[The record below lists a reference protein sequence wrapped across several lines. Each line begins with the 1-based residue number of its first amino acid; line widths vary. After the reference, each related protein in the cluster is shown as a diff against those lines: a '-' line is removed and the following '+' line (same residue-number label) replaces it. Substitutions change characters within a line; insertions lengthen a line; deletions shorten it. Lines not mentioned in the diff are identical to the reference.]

1 MSTSRQESLKE
12 IGLRLADM
20 REICEI
26 SPEDMAKRLNVSLED
41 YRSYERGERDFQ
53 ISFLCEAADIL
64 GIDVHDL
71 MSGESP
77 KLSVCTFVKKGS
89 GYDITRN
96 AAYGYKHLAFPF
108 RNKKA
113 EPFLVTVEPRE
124 GVPVLNSHP
133 GQEFEY
139 MVSGKMI
146 LFVGDEEY
154 VMEEGDS
161 AYFDSSNPH
170 ALKAIGD
177 EPARFLAIVIK

>member
-1 MSTSRQESLKE
+1 MSASRQESLKE
-12 IGLRLADM
+12 IGLRLSDM

-26 SPEDMAKRLNVSLED
+26 SPEDMANRLHVSLDD

-77 KLSVCTFVKKGS
+77 KLSVCTFVKKGQ
-89 GYDITRN
+89 GFDITRN
-96 AAYGYKHLAFPF
+96 PRYNYKHLAFPF

-113 EPFLVTVEPRE
+113 EPFLVTVSPSDAEPHR
-124 GVPVLNSHP
+124 NSHE

-146 LFVGDEEY
+146 LYIGDEEY
-154 VMEEGDS
+154 LMEEGDS
-161 AYFDSSNPH
+161 AYFDSGYPH
-170 ALKAIGD
+170 ALKAVGD
-177 EPARFLAIVIK
+177 APAEFLAIVIK

>member
-1 MSTSRQESLKE
+1 MSASRQESLKE
-12 IGLRLADM
+12 IGLRLSDM
-20 REICEI
+20 REIREL
-26 SPEDMAKRLNVSLED
+26 SEEDMASRLHVSPDD

-77 KLSVCTFVKKGS
+77 KLSVCTFVKKGD

-96 AAYGYKHLAFPF
+96 KAYGYKHLAFPF
-108 RNKKA
+108 KNKKA
-113 EPFLVTVEPRE
+113 EPFLVTVKPGVSEPRK
-124 GVPVLNSHP
+124 NSHP

-146 LFVGDEEY
+146 LYVGGEEY
-154 VMEEGDS
+154 LMEEGDS

-170 ALKAIGD
+170 ALKSVGD
-177 EPARFLAIVIK
+177 GPATFLAIVIR

>member
-1 MSTSRQESLKE
+1 MSKKTEQLAE
-12 IGLRLADM
+12 IGLRLSDM

-26 SPEDMAKRLNVSLED
+26 SPEEMARKLNVSAEEYL
-41 YRSYERGERDFQ
+41 SYERGEKDFQ

-77 KLSVCTFVKKGS
+77 KLSVCTFVKKGQ

-96 AAYGYKHLAFPF
+96 KAYGYKHLAFPF
-108 RNKKA
+108 KDKKA
-113 EPFLVTVEPRE
+113 EPFLVTVKPGEAEPKM
-124 GVPVLNSHP
+124 NSHP

-139 MVSGKMI
+139 MVSGSMVLYI
-146 LFVGDEEY
+146 GEEEY
-154 VMEEGDS
+154 LMEEGDS
-161 AYFDSSNPH
+161 AYFDSSYPH
-170 ALKAIGD
+170 ALKAVGD